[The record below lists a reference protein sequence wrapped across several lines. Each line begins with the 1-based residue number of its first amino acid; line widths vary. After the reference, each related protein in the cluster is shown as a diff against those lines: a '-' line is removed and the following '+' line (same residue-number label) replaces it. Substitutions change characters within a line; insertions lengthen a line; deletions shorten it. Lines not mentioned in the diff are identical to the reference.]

1 MTYELQSVNLPTL
14 TGNALRLFVK
24 ALETTWSG
32 NMVAPGLLKQAGFET
47 LRRYSAHAAP
57 QFLPLVEFQPKSRRS
72 SAKWALEKLVA
83 KPLKQ
88 SNSDFQPRTTHDY
101 NMAYRTGMSSP
112 TAVLDQML
120 NAIRR
125 AESKP
130 VKLNTVTQI
139 NEPAARKAA
148 KDSQKRWSEGKPLS
162 VVDGVP
168 FTAKEEFDV
177 EGYRTT
183 VGTSFMGESPATV
196 TATCVQRL
204 IDAGAILV
212 GKTNMH
218 EIGIG
223 VTGFNPHHGTPR
235 NPYNLNHHT
244 GGSSSGAGAAVAAG
258 IGPFAIG
265 ADGGGSIRIPASLCG
280 VAGLKPTFGRVSE
293 FGAAP
298 LCWSVAHIGPLGAT
312 VDDVA
317 IAYAL
322 MAGVDPRDPN
332 TAFQPEDIGGAYLNG
347 SAKGFRVGIYKP
359 FFEHATEDIVAK
371 CYEGLN
377 ILKDAGA
384 EIVEIDIPNLEEIRI
399 AHMVTIASEM
409 RSSMGNQLDRDPTV
423 FGLDVR
429 ANLALTQHF
438 GPDDYVRSQ
447 RIRTEAINAL
457 LDVFQ
462 KCDVIATPSTGI
474 TAPPIPAKAENSGIS
489 NLTELTEI
497 MRYAPLANLTGI
509 PGLSVPVGYD
519 RDLLPIGLQL
529 MGPWWQEHELLRL
542 GRIVESKI
550 TRIAPNTHYDP
561 LGHAMDYQEF

>member
-1 MTYELQSVNLPTL
+1 MAYELQSVNLPTL

-47 LRRYSAHAAP
+47 LRQYEAQTAP
-57 QFLPLVEFQPKSRRS
+57 LFLPLQEYKPQNRRS
-72 SAKWALEKLVA
+72 TSDWALEKIA
-83 KPLKQ
+83 ATPLKRGGDQ
-88 SNSDFQPRTTHDY
+88 FRPRTIHDY
-101 NMAYRTGMSSP
+101 NMAYRTGMSTP
-112 TAVLDQML
+112 TAVLDQVLAMI
-120 NAIRR
+120 AR

-130 VKLNTVTQI
+130 TKLNTVTQI
-139 NEPAARKAA
+139 DEPAARRAA
-148 KDSQKRWSEGKPLS
+148 EASRQRWRNGKPLS
-162 VVDGVP
+162 VMDGVP
-168 FTAKEEFDV
+168 FTAKEEFDI
-177 EGYRTT
+177 EGYKTT
-183 VGTSFMGESPATV
+183 VGTSFMGDSPATT

-204 IDAGAILV
+204 LDAGALLV

-258 IGPFAIG
+258 LGPIAIG
-265 ADGGGSIRIPASLCG
+265 ADGGGSIRIPAALCG

-322 MAGVDPRDPN
+322 MAGRDPLDPN
-332 TAFQPEDIGGAYLNG
+332 TAFQPKDVGGAYLNG

-359 FFEHATEDIVAK
+359 FFEHATDDIVAK
-371 CYEGLN
+371 CYESLET
-377 ILKDAGA
+377 LKEAGA
-384 EIVEIDIPNLEEIRI
+384 EVVEIEIPNLEEIRI

-409 RSSMGNQLDRDPTV
+409 RSSMGLQLDRDPSV

-447 RIRTEAINAL
+447 RIRAEAIVSL
-457 LDVFQ
+457 LEIFK
-462 KCDVIATPSTGI
+462 KCDVIASPATAI
-474 TAPPIPAKAENSGIS
+474 TAPPIPSKAEGSGIS

-519 RDLLPIGLQL
+519 RSLLPIGLQL

-542 GRIVESKI
+542 GRIVEAKAM
-550 TRIAPNTHYDP
+550 RIAPNSYYDP
-561 LGHAMDYQEF
+561 LGHAMDYGDA

>member
-1 MTYELQSVNLPTL
+1 MTYDLQSVNLPTL
-14 TGNALRLFVK
+14 TGNPLRLFVK
-24 ALETTWSG
+24 ALETSWSG

-47 LRRYSAHAAP
+47 LRRHRTNHAP
-57 QFLPLVEFQPKSRRS
+57 RFIPLESFSPTTRRS
-72 SAKWALEKLVA
+72 QGPWELERIIE
-83 KPLKQ
+83 KPQKR
-88 SNSDFQPRTTHDY
+88 SSDGFCPRTVHDY

-112 TAVLDQML
+112 TQVLDEML
-120 NAIRR
+120 RAVQK
-125 AESKP
+125 AESNP
-130 VKLNTVTQI
+130 TKLNTVTQVG
-139 NEPAARKAA
+139 EASARKAA
-148 KDSQKRWSEGKPLS
+148 EASAQRWRDGQPLS
-162 VVDGVP
+162 VIDGVP
-168 FTAKEEFDV
+168 FTAKEEFDI

-183 VGTSFMGESPATV
+183 VGTQFLGQTPTNT

-204 IDAGAILV
+204 CDAGAVLF

-258 IGPFAIG
+258 LGPFAIG
-265 ADGGGSIRIPASLCG
+265 ADGGGSIRIPAAFCG
-280 VAGLKPTFGRVSE
+280 VVGLKPTFGRVSE

-322 MAGVDPRDPN
+322 MAGADPLDPN
-332 TAFQPEDIGGAYLNG
+332 TLNQPQDVGGAYLNQ
-347 SAKGFRVGIYKP
+347 SAKGFRIGIYEP
-359 FFEHATEDIVAK
+359 FFEHATSAIVSK
-371 CYEGLN
+371 CYEAIE
-377 ILKDAGA
+377 ILKAAGA
-384 EIVEIDIPNLEEIRI
+384 QVVNIDIPKLEEIRI

-409 RSSMGNQLDRDPTV
+409 RSSMGAFLEEDPSL

-447 RIRTEAINAL
+447 RVRAEAIASL
-457 LDVFQ
+457 RDIFQ
-462 KCDVIATPSTGI
+462 ECDVIATPSTAI
-474 TAPPIPAKAENSGIS
+474 TAPPIPEKAEGSGIS
-489 NLTELTEI
+489 NLSELTEI

-519 RDLLPIGLQL
+519 EGLLPIGLQL
-529 MGPWWQEHELLRL
+529 MGPWWQEHEILRL
-542 GRIVESKI
+542 GRLVDSKLQ
-550 TRIAPNTHYDP
+550 RLAPNTHYDP
-561 LGHAMDYQEF
+561 LGRAMDYRDT

>member
-47 LRRYSAHAAP
+47 LRQFAAHAAP
-57 QFLPLVEFQPKSRRS
+57 QFLPLEAYSPTHRRS
-72 SAKWALEKLVA
+72 QAEWALEKLIA
-83 KPLKQ
+83 KPLKRTRD
-88 SNSDFQPRTTHDY
+88 SFQPRTVHEY
-101 NMAYRTGMSSP
+101 NMAYRTAMSSP
-112 TAVLDQML
+112 NAVLDQMFS
-120 NAIRR
+120 AIQR

-139 NEPAARKAA
+139 NEPLARKAA
-148 KDSQKRWSEGKPLS
+148 DASEARWKAGKPLS
-162 VVDGVP
+162 VLDGVP
-168 FTAKEEFDV
+168 FTAKEEFDIA
-177 EGYRTT
+177 GYKTT
-183 VGTSFMGESPATV
+183 VGTGFLGRESATA

-204 IDAGAILV
+204 MDAGAILV

-258 IGPFAIG
+258 LGPIAIG
-265 ADGGGSIRIPASLCG
+265 ADGGGSIRIPAAFCG

-317 IAYAL
+317 MAYAL
-322 MAGVDPRDPN
+322 MAGPDPLDAN
-332 TAFQPEDIGGAYLNG
+332 TSFQPKDVGGAYLNG
-347 SAKGFRVGIYKP
+347 SAKGFRIGIYKP
-359 FFEHATEDIVAK
+359 FFEHATADIVAK
-371 CYEGLN
+371 CYNAIDVLR
-377 ILKDAGA
+377 DAGA
-384 EIVEIDIPNLEEIRI
+384 EIVEIEIPNLEEIRI

-409 RSSMGNQLDRDPTV
+409 RSSMGLQLERDPTV

-447 RIRTEAINAL
+447 RIRAQAIESLNEI
-457 LDVFQ
+457 FT
-462 KCDVIATPSTGI
+462 KCDVIATPSTAI
-474 TAPPIPAKAENSGIS
+474 TAPPIPAKVEESGIS

-519 RDLLPIGLQL
+519 QGLLPVGLQL
-529 MGPWWQEHELLRL
+529 MGPWWQEYELLRL
-542 GRIVESKI
+542 GRIVEAKSLKL
-550 TRIAPNTHYDP
+550 APNTHYDP
-561 LGHAMDYQEF
+561 LGCAMDYA